1 MPPFSNILQ
10 SFVMEFFLQSLC
22 ISCIKILRNRQNG
35 YLSVKSFHL
44 FCCKMWNWGTVR
56 LEMRRYVKYN
66 HVGVRQCMIA
76 PLQSQ
81 ENMVAKR
88 MGQKGS
94 ISKKILYYTMHVILW
109 TWQLGLQELY
119 NVNLTFTKLT
129 N

>member
-1 MPPFSNILQ
+1 
-10 SFVMEFFLQSLC
+10 
-22 ISCIKILRNRQNG
+22 
-35 YLSVKSFHL
+35 
-44 FCCKMWNWGTVR
+44 
-56 LEMRRYVKYN
+56 MRRYVKYN

>member
-1 MPPFSNILQ
+1 
-10 SFVMEFFLQSLC
+10 
-22 ISCIKILRNRQNG
+22 
-35 YLSVKSFHL
+35 
-44 FCCKMWNWGTVR
+44 
-56 LEMRRYVKYN
+56 
-66 HVGVRQCMIA
+66 MIA